1 MADNT
6 TDVENVVDDTTPDA
20 VDQMDEMLNMSDED
34 FMNSNPQ
41 DFSDEDCSADEGEQ
55 LEEGNEENSDQSLG
69 DDQDEY
75 EDDSQVNGEDEDDA
89 AADSESD
96 ETESGED
103 DSEGQPENQESNDD
117 SDFDYEAEYK
127 KLFEPIK
134 SSGREIKMRNV
145 EHIRNYIQMGD
156 DYNKKMHELK
166 PFMKS
171 LRSLKEHNILGDENS
186 DDRLNFLIELDQK
199 KPEAIKR
206 LIAESGIDIYELQDE
221 EKFSPEKSK
230 QYRPENQMVSDGEY
244 AIEDALKS
252 IAGTESY
259 TKTIEVMTKNFD
271 AQSRDI
277 IADNPSYIQSLNHDI
292 ANGSYDKVMEEVQY
306 ARDMKMIPADMP
318 DIQAY
323 IATVQMLNQQ
333 AKQDQG
339 SQPPAPQTKQTTRK
353 TNGGSRKKKV
363 GMGSSSSRRSKSKQP
378 QDQNFIGMSDEEF
391 EKLDVGVL

>member
-20 VDQMDEMLNMSDED
+20 VDQMDEMLSMSDED

-41 DFSDEDCSADEGEQ
+41 DFAEEKNSADEGEQ

-89 AADSESD
+89 AAESETD
-96 ETESGED
+96 ETEGD
-103 DSEGQPENQESNDD
+103 DDDFEGQPENQESNDD

-186 DDRLNFLIELDQK
+186 DERLNFLIELDQK

-230 QYRPENQMVSDGEY
+230 QYRPENQMVSEGEY
-244 AIEDALKS
+244 EIEDALKS

-259 TKTIEVMTKNFD
+259 SKTIEVMTKSFD

-277 IADNPSYIQSLNHDI
+277 IADNPSYIESLNHDI

-339 SQPPAPQTKQTTRK
+339 SQPPAPKTKQTTRK
-353 TNGGSRKKKV
+353 TSGGSRKKKV